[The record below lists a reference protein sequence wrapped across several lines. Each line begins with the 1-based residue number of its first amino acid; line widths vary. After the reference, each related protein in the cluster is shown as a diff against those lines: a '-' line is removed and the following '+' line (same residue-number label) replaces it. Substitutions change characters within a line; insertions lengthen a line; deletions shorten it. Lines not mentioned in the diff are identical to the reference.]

1 MLPGDHVANSESTEA
16 FDLCQSPVH
25 GINLSLI
32 LQSPQAM

>member
-1 MLPGDHVANSESTEA
+1 MLPGDHIADSESTEA
-16 FDLCQSPVH
+16 FDLCLSPVY